1 MYNKVYANEQ
11 YASQYATLCVSVGSV
26 FAVLCL
32 ILLCHCLKKLF
43 TVICKHNPVYVP
55 LLEEVDNRDENSD
68 DDILN
73 VIDEGRISDSQF
85 RDSNTPKSYNADT
98 Y

>member
-1 MYNKVYANEQ
+1 MRFCGVCIC
-11 YASQYATLCVSVGSV
+11 CVLPDS
-26 FAVLCL
+26 AL
-32 ILLCHCLKKLF
+32 HCLKKRGLF
-43 TVICKHNPVYVP
+43 TVICKHNPVHLP

-73 VIDEGRISDSQF
+73 VIDEGRISDPQF
-85 RDSNTPKSYNADT
+85 RASNTPKSCNPDT